1 MIVMIGPDNLNKFK
15 FSSFKNFINIT
26 KYVDF
31 ILKIELPILDDD
43 LLWEPESQNWKYNQ
57 HKFLEQNISSSSN
70 YPFLIDKFKK
80 DWIQKFTLQDIL
92 YIKHPKKFI

>member
-43 LLWEPESQNWKYNQ
+43 LLWEPESQNWKYN
-57 HKFLEQNISSSSN
+57 
-70 YPFLIDKFKK
+70 
-80 DWIQKFTLQDIL
+80 
-92 YIKHPKKFI
+92 